1 MIRYIPP
8 EIIIPKAKST
18 KSVTSY
24 RSYRSNATKASQA
37 PSAKQSGGGL
47 RSSSA
52 KKKGLA
58 WKLENDIDIDKIIN
72 E

>member
-37 PSAKQSGGGL
+37 PSGM